1 MEYTSDIRTRVVTK
15 QAGTN
20 TSVNYEVLNPTGQAV
35 TVINGTI
42 FKENVRI
49 GRLNVD
55 IASDSSYISIEHFAQ
70 LTHAERKETLSAIS
84 DHIESILT
92 EPAEP
97 TK

>member
-1 MEYTSDIRTRVVTK
+1 MEYISDIRTRAVTK

-20 TSVNYEVLNPTGQAV
+20 TSVRYEVLNPTGKAV

-42 FKENVRI
+42 FKDNVRI

-55 IASDSSYISIEHFAQ
+55 IPSDSSYISFENFAT
-70 LTHAERKETLSAIS
+70 LTHAERKELLSTVS

-92 EPAEP
+92 EPAE
-97 TK
+97 